1 MEFKFFNTSKI
12 YADLPYNHHIIK
24 MGPVMCDPATF
35 GSIRVVYHKHINP
48 NIKQAHKM
56 FIHEGHEL
64 WDWSEHLKTY

>member
-35 GSIRVVYHKHINP
+35 GSIRIVYHKHIDP
-48 NIKQAHKM
+48 NIQQVQKM
-56 FIHEGHEL
+56 YISEGHEL
-64 WDWSEHLKTY
+64 WNWPDIL